1 MCVQNFRWYRWG
13 VNQRVK
19 RTQTLSEDP
28 IGASRIIGQI
38 YCTQANSH
46 THLDDILVLES
57 MHIFATHCF
66 LTRLIYDDCTAIK
79 DDFGLNFGIRFKIPL
94 TPMVVLAP
102 GSAHS

>member
-1 MCVQNFRWYRWG
+1 MLRPV
-13 VNQRVK
+13 
-19 RTQTLSEDP
+19 SEDP

-38 YCTQANSH
+38 DCTQANSH

-66 LTRLIYDDCTAIK
+66 LTILIYNDCTAIK
-79 DDFGLNFGIRFKIPL
+79 DDFGLNFGIGFKIPL
-94 TPMVVLAP
+94 APMVVLSP